1 MSKYKISRRIGR
13 GGMAEVFLAVQEGIG
28 GFEKL
33 VVVKRIFQQFC
44 SDAHFVDMFLQE
56 ARLAASIRHPNV
68 VHINDIEQ
76 DDEGYFL
83 VMEYLSGESLAYTWE
98 ALRSRQQRMPP
109 NIACRIGAAVAAGLH
124 HAHIATDAAGNPQPI
139 VHRDV
144 TPSNLIVCYNGVV
157 KVVDFG
163 VAKATLSEGHTR
175 AGALKGKMSYLS
187 PEQVEDLPIDGR
199 TDVFQLG
206 ICLHEMLSGRRLF
219 KGKNDHQKMQAVME
233 KEIRP
238 PSYFNPK
245 VPRVLDEVILTALER
260 DPQRRHQ
267 SADALR
273 RALEG
278 ALVELGSAV
287 SDSDVGEWMRESFP
301 DRYAE
306 RLSLERECVSQIR
319 EGRSRPG
326 ELSTSSKLVMESDSS
341 SRGAQHPKTPAM
353 ATVLEHQSQSAYHT
367 GAGTR
372 RAGLW
377 AAAAITVFIGLVSV
391 VAWQAGKGGGEV
403 AASTAGGDETET
415 AKVAEGDPAEDV
427 AARPDAGAEGLVIDE
442 GPAPTRISITAV
454 PQTAEIYLD
463 GERVGVGYFETEM
476 PLSDAVEHRVEV
488 KARGHHSLEERFTK
502 EPPER
507 VFRLTPK
514 ARRKTDGGAVSS
526 NETGKDTASDPEP
539 EPEIEK
545 PKPKPK
551 PRPKTRPDRTKDEKD
566 SRWKRRRTDN
576 RNPFR

>member
-33 VVVKRIFQQFC
+33 VVVKRIFPQFC

-68 VHINDIEQ
+68 VHIIDIER
-76 DDEGYFL
+76 DTDGYFL
-83 VMEYLSGESLAYTWE
+83 VMEYLSGESLAYCWE
-98 ALRSRQQRMPP
+98 ALRSRQERMPP
-109 NIACRIGAAVAAGLH
+109 TIACRIGASVAAGLH
-124 HAHIATDAAGNPQPI
+124 HAHIATDAIGNPQPI

-199 TDVFQLG
+199 TDVFQVG
-206 ICLHEMLSGRRLF
+206 ICLHEMLTGRRLF

-245 VPRVLDEVILTALER
+245 VPRVLDEVVLTSLER
-260 DPQRRHQ
+260 DPERRYQ

-278 ALVELGSAV
+278 ALLELGSAV
-287 SDSDVGEWMRESFP
+287 SDAEVGEWMCETFP
-301 DRYAE
+301 DRHGE
-306 RLSLERECVSQIR
+306 RLSLERDCVSQIR
-319 EGRSRPG
+319 EGRSRP
-326 ELSTSSKLVMESDSS
+326 EASS
-341 SRGAQHPKTPAM
+341 SNLLTEGSSSQVPQIPRTPTM
-353 ATVLEHQSQSAYHT
+353 ATVLEHQSQSAYRT
-367 GAGTR
+367 GTGVR
-372 RAGLW
+372 NAGLW
-377 AAAAITVFIGLVSV
+377 ATLGVIVFVGLISV
-391 VAWQAGKGGGEV
+391 VAWQAGKGGEGAEV
-403 AASTAGGDETET
+403 AASSVETE
-415 AKVAEGDPAEDV
+415 AAAAPEPAT
-427 AARPDAGAEGLVIDE
+427 RPDAGEPIVDE
-442 GPAPTRISITAV
+442 GPAPQRITIVAV
-454 PQTAEIYLD
+454 PQNAEIYLD
-463 GERVGVGYFETEM
+463 GERVAVGNYDTEM
-476 PLSDAVEHRVEV
+476 PLSEDEKHVVEV
-488 KARGHHSLEERFTK
+488 KAPGHHSVSETFTS
-502 EPPER
+502 EPPSR
-507 VFRLTPK
+507 VFRLNPK
-514 ARRKTDGGAVSS
+514 VRRKLEPIVVGGAADPPVT
-526 NETGKDTASDPEP
+526 ETAGDPQET
-539 EPEIEK
+539 EQTEK
-545 PKPKPK
+545 PVSKPVV
-551 PRPKTRPDRTKDEKD
+551 KTRPRPRRTADKNEEDK
-566 SRWKRRRTDN
+566 RWKRRRTDN